1 MFTLGE
7 IIDLAIQIEKNGE
20 NSYRRA
26 HDEVSDSTIKST
38 LKWLA
43 DDEAE
48 HKKWFANMKKKI
60 DEKIEDPRLEEMGR
74 EILNSVLGEQTFSMD
89 DADLKKINDITALL
103 ELSLEFEK
111 DTILFYEMIKDF
123 IDDNRVMTGIDK
135 IIEEENKHVKR
146 LQEFMGKGAFLTVDN
161 P

>member
-7 IIDLAIQIEKNGE
+7 IIDLAIQIERNGE
-20 NSYRRA
+20 KSYRKA
-26 HDEVSDSTIKST
+26 QDEVSDISISSM

-48 HKKWFANMKKKI
+48 HEKWFVDMKKKI
-60 DEKIEDPRLEEMGR
+60 DEKVEDPRLEEMGK
-74 EILNSVLGEQTFSMD
+74 EILTSVLGEQAFSMD
-89 DADLKKINDITALL
+89 DADFKNIDNIKSLL

-123 IDDNRVMTGIDK
+123 IDDSKVIDGIDK
-135 IIEEENKHVKR
+135 IIAEENKHVKK
-146 LQEFMGKGAFLTVDN
+146 LEEFIGKGDILMADN